1 MVSLPI
7 AGAIASP
14 IAWRNAGVDE
24 GAGGTALLN
33 GSESDGTQLL
43 GAGPATLTSGW
54 STLSATLTANAASAP
69 GGGSTAATLRETVG
83 GIVRH
88 GIYHQPT
95 ITGGGTYTYSVYAL
109 SVTRRYLQILVA
121 TSGGTAATICAYFD
135 LTGAAVTDS
144 RIVRNSGT
152 TTIGTPTIQAA
163 VGGFYKCSIP
173 GVLLNGTNTNPYFQ
187 IMCSDVATY
196 GAPLEADSPGFVG
209 NASNGLNIWR
219 PKVA

>member
-1 MVSLPI
+1 MLHVRGGIITNVAGWASSGGSLL
-7 AGAIASP
+7 
-14 IAWRNAGVDE
+14 D
-24 GAGGTALLN
+24 

-43 GAGPATLTSGW
+43 GAGPAAITSGW
-54 STLSATLTANAASAP
+54 STLNATLTANAASDP

-83 GIVRH
+83 GTVRH

-109 SVTRRYLQILVA
+109 SVTRRYLQILVT

-144 RIVRNSGT
+144 RIVKNSGT